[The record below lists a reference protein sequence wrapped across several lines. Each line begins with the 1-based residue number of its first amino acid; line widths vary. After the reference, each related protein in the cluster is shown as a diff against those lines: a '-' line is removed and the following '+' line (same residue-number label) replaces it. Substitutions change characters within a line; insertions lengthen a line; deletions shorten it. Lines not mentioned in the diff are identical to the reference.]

1 MWHPSGRE
9 IFYRHGAGSID
20 ALVSA
25 RVEPGPPFRVISRT
39 ELFPMGDMEAAS
51 PHTNYDVHP
60 DGDHFIMVRIR
71 GGTELVYVQNWTALF
86 AATDLR

>member
-1 MWHPSGRE
+1 
-9 IFYRHGAGSID
+9 
-20 ALVSA
+20 
-25 RVEPGPPFRVISRT
+25 
-39 ELFPMGDMEAAS
+39 MGDMEAAS

-86 AATDLR
+86 NDER